1 MQIRKGLVPLRWL
14 VLLTLGLWLGGAPL
28 SSAQDANVSKL
39 RDAGMAAYESG
50 NYAAAKQAFDQAFG
64 LSPLHSLGLW
74 TARARAKL
82 GELLEADERYEK
94 VLKAPLTE
102 SAPSAEREA
111 QEHAAREREEL
122 RHRIPRLRIKLEGVD
137 PSEVEVRL
145 DGALVAD
152 EYVIVQKQSPFPHG
166 KALQVNPGSHQI
178 VAVSADQR
186 KDLSVTLAEGQTR
199 EVNLRFANSGTLK
212 QRKCRDQCRTDCGEN
227 NECYVACKQR
237 CFSKAS

>member
-14 VLLTLGLWLGGAPL
+14 LLLTLGLWLGGASL
-28 SSAQDANVSKL
+28 SSAEDASASKL

-82 GELLEADERYEK
+82 GELIEADQRYEK
-94 VLKAPLTE
+94 VLKAPLPE
-102 SAPSAEREA
+102 SAPSVEREA
-111 QEHAAREREEL
+111 LQQAAHEREEL

-152 EYVIVQKQSPFPHG
+152 EFVIVQKQSPFPHG

-178 VAVSADQR
+178 LAVSSDQR

-199 EVNLRFANSGTLK
+199 EVSLRFANSGTLK
-212 QRKCRDQCRTDCGEN
+212 QRKCSDQCRTDCRDDN
-227 NECYVACKQR
+227 DCYVACKQR

>member
-14 VLLTLGLWLGGAPL
+14 VLVTLVLWLGGASL
-28 SSAQDANVSKL
+28 SSAGDADVAKL
-39 RDAGMAAYESG
+39 RNAGMAAFEAG

-74 TARARAKL
+74 TARSRAKL
-82 GELLEADERYEK
+82 GELVEADQRYEK
-94 VLKAPLTE
+94 VLKTPLTE

-111 QEHAAREREEL
+111 QQHAAGEREEL

-145 DGALVAD
+145 DGVLVAD
-152 EYVIVQKQSPFPHG
+152 EFVIVQKHSPFPHG

-186 KDLSVTLAEGQTR
+186 KDLSVTLAEQQTR
-199 EVNLRFANSGTLK
+199 EVSLRFANSGTLK
-212 QRKCRDQCRTDCGEN
+212 QRKCRDQCRVDCGEN

>member
-1 MQIRKGLVPLRWL
+1 MQIRKGLASLGWL
-14 VLLTLGLWLGGAPL
+14 VLLTLAFWLGGAAL
-28 SSAQDANVSKL
+28 SRAADANVSKL
-39 RDAGMAAYESG
+39 RDTGLAAFEAG

-82 GELLEADERYEK
+82 GELVEADERYEK
-94 VLKAPLTE
+94 VLKTPLTD
-102 SAPSAEREA
+102 SSPSAEREA
-111 QEHAAREREEL
+111 QQHAAGEREEL
-122 RHRIPRLRIKLEGVD
+122 RHRIPHLRIKLEGVD

-145 DGALVAD
+145 DGVLVAD
-152 EYVIVQKQSPFPHG
+152 EFVIVQKQSPFPHG
-166 KALQVNPGSHQI
+166 KALQVNPGSHQV

-186 KDLSVTLAEGQTR
+186 KDVSVTLAEGQTR
-199 EVNLRFANSGTLK
+199 EVSLRFANSGTLK
-212 QRKCRDQCRTDCGEN
+212 QRKCRDQCRSDCRDD